1 MVLSHASIV
10 NAHAGEHNVSTRH
23 TELVKSPAR
32 SPANSLIFQSQSY
45 SFWQPRQANGLALPR
60 PIFLRTGVE
69 IMPALWA
76 SLLSLLLFFSA
87 SAWADDFYKGKNI
100 RIVVG
105 FSAGGGFDTYARAL
119 ARHMSKHIPGEPSI
133 VVENMTGAGSLIAAN
148 HVFKAAKPDGLTI
161 GHFIGGL
168 FLGQVLGQKGIEFDA
183 RKFEFIGAP
192 ITDHVV
198 CALTKAS
205 GISSIEQWMAAKTPV
220 KMGGIAPG
228 TSTPDNATRVLK
240 AALGLPI
247 QLVTGY
253 KGTADVRLA
262 AESGEIAG
270 GCWGWDSVSVTWRK
284 ALESGDARVLL
295 QANRRTHPEL
305 PKVPQ
310 ALKFAKTEE
319 GRKMIEVAIHGD
331 SDIVRTYTLP
341 PGTPKDRV
349 QMLRAAFDL
358 TLKDPEFLA
367 DAKKSKLNVDPVG
380 VDEIERAINGLFKL
394 DPAMLGKLKEILY
407 N

>member
-1 MVLSHASIV
+1 MGKKLVLLAMALVVSFETARAAS
-10 NAHAGEHNVSTRH
+10 
-23 TELVKSPAR
+23 
-32 SPANSLIFQSQSY
+32 
-45 SFWQPRQANGLALPR
+45 
-60 PIFLRTGVE
+60 
-69 IMPALWA
+69 
-76 SLLSLLLFFSA
+76 
-87 SAWADDFYKGKNI
+87 ADDFYKGKTI

-105 FSAGGGFDTYARAL
+105 FSAGGGFDTYARAI
-119 ARHMSKHIPGEPSI
+119 ARHISKHIPGQPAI

-148 HVFKAAKPDGLTI
+148 HVYKVAKPDGLTI

-183 RKFEFIGAP
+183 RKFEYLGAP

-198 CALTKAS
+198 CAMTKAS
-205 GISSIEQWMAAKTPV
+205 GITSVENWMASKTPV

-228 TSTPDNATRVLK
+228 TSTPDNATRILK
-240 AALGLPI
+240 AAVGLPI

-253 KGTADVRLA
+253 KGTAEVRLA
-262 AESGEIAG
+262 AESGEVAG

-284 ALESGDARVLL
+284 ALDSGDAVVVL
-295 QANRRTHPEL
+295 QANRRTHPDL
-305 PKVPQ
+305 PQVPQ
-310 ALKFAKTEE
+310 AIKLAKTDE
-319 GRKMIEVAIHGD
+319 GRKMIDVGIHSD

-349 QMLRAAFDL
+349 QLLRKAFED

-367 DAKKSKLNVDPVG
+367 DAKKSKLNVDPVPAD
-380 VDEIERAINGLFKL
+380 VVEKDILALFKL
-394 DPAMLGKLKEILY
+394 DPAIVGKLKEILY

>member
-1 MVLSHASIV
+1 MSRKL
-10 NAHAGEHNVSTRH
+10 
-23 TELVKSPAR
+23 
-32 SPANSLIFQSQSY
+32 F
-45 SFWQPRQANGLALPR
+45 GLLA
-60 PIFLRTGVE
+60 FT
-69 IMPALWA
+69 
-76 SLLSLLLFFSA
+76 LLLPSVAAAA
-87 SAWADDFYKGKNI
+87 SADDFYKGKTL

-105 FSAGGGFDTYARAL
+105 FSAGGGFDTYARAIT
-119 ARHMSKHIPGEPSI
+119 RHMSKHIPGQPAI

-148 HVFKAAKPDGLTI
+148 HVYKVAKPDGLTI

-168 FLGQVLGQKGIEFDA
+168 FLGQVLGQAGVEFDA

-205 GISSIEQWMAAKTPV
+205 GMTSVEKWMAAKTPV

-228 TSTPDNATRVLK
+228 TSTPDNATRILK

-262 AESGEIAG
+262 AESGEVSG
-270 GCWGWDSVSVTWRK
+270 GCWGWDSVKTTWRK
-284 ALESGDARVLL
+284 AIESGDAVVVL
-295 QANRRTHPEL
+295 QANRKNHPEL
-305 PKVPQ
+305 PQVPQ
-310 ALKFAKTEE
+310 AIKLAKTEDA
-319 GRKMIEVAIHGD
+319 RRIIEVGIHAD

-341 PGTPKDRV
+341 PGTPKERV
-349 QMLRAAFDL
+349 QILRKAFDD
-358 TLKDPEFLA
+358 TIKDPEFLA
-367 DAKKSKLNVDPVG
+367 DAKKSNLSVDPVP
-380 VDEIERAINGLFKL
+380 VDEIERDISALFKL
-394 DPAMLGKLKEILY
+394 DPGLVTRLKDLLY

>member
-1 MVLSHASIV
+1 
-10 NAHAGEHNVSTRH
+10 
-23 TELVKSPAR
+23 
-32 SPANSLIFQSQSY
+32 
-45 SFWQPRQANGLALPR
+45 LAQD
-60 PIFLRTGVE
+60 
-69 IMPALWA
+69 
-76 SLLSLLLFFSA
+76 S
-87 SAWADDFYKGKNI
+87 FYKGKTI
-100 RIVVG
+100 KIIVG
-105 FSAGGGFDTYARAL
+105 FSAGGGYDTYARL
-119 ARHMSKHIPGEPSI
+119 IARHMTRHIAGNPTI
-133 VVENMTGAGSLIAAN
+133 VVDNMPGAGGLILAN
-148 HVFKAAKPDGLTI
+148 HLYKVAKPDGLTV

-198 CALTKAS
+198 CALTKTS
-205 GISSIEQWMAAKTPV
+205 GIAGVEQWMAAKTPV

-284 ALESGDARVLL
+284 ALESGDAKILL
-295 QANRRTHPEL
+295 QANRRTHPDL
-305 PKVPQ
+305 PQVPQ
-310 ALKFAKTEE
+310 AIKFAKTEE

-349 QMLRAAFDL
+349 QALRAAFDL

>member
-1 MVLSHASIV
+1 MRRYMFAFVALAALAVVRSGEAAS
-10 NAHAGEHNVSTRH
+10 
-23 TELVKSPAR
+23 
-32 SPANSLIFQSQSY
+32 
-45 SFWQPRQANGLALPR
+45 
-60 PIFLRTGVE
+60 VE
-69 IMPALWA
+69 E
-76 SLLSLLLFFSA
+76 
-87 SAWADDFYKGKNI
+87 FYRGKNV

-119 ARHMSKHIPGEPSI
+119 GRHMSKHIPGNPSI

-148 HVFKAAKPDGLTI
+148 HIYKVAKPDGLTI

-168 FLGQVLGQKGIEFDA
+168 FLGQVLGQPGIEFDA

-192 ITDHVV
+192 VSDHVV
-198 CALTKAS
+198 CAMTKAS
-205 GISSIEQWMAAKTPV
+205 GITSIQRWMASKTPI

-228 TSTPDNATRVLK
+228 TSTPDNATRILK
-240 AALGLPI
+240 VALGLPI

-284 ALESGDARVLL
+284 ALDTGDAVVVL
-295 QANRRTHPEL
+295 QANRRNHPDL
-305 PKVPQ
+305 PNIPQ
-310 ALKFAKTEE
+310 AIKFAKTEE
-319 GRKMIEVAIHGD
+319 GRKMIEVGIHGD

-349 QMLRAAFDL
+349 QALRKAFDD
-358 TLKDPEFLA
+358 TLKDPEFAA
-367 DAKKSKLNVDPVG
+367 DAKKSRLNIGPIPVE
-380 VDEIERAINGLFKL
+380 DIEKDIAGLFKL
-394 DPAMLGKLKEILY
+394 DPALLSKLKDVLY

>member
-1 MVLSHASIV
+1 MGKSFSPLVLAF
-10 NAHAGEHNVSTRH
+10 
-23 TELVKSPAR
+23 
-32 SPANSLIFQSQSY
+32 LIS
-45 SFWQPRQANGLALPR
+45 LALAN
-60 PIFLRTGVE
+60 V
-69 IMPALWA
+69 AA
-76 SLLSLLLFFSA
+76 
-87 SAWADDFYKGKNI
+87 ADDFYKGKTI

-105 FSAGGGFDTYARAL
+105 FSAGGGFDTYARAI
-119 ARHMSKHIPGEPSI
+119 ARHMAKHIPGEPAI

-148 HVFKAAKPDGLTI
+148 HVYKVAKPDGLTI

-205 GISSIEQWMAAKTPV
+205 GITSVEKWMASKTPV

-228 TSTPDNATRVLK
+228 TSTPDNATRIFKV
-240 AALGLPI
+240 ALGLPI

-270 GCWGWDSVSVTWRK
+270 GCWGWDSVKVTWRK
-284 ALESGDARVLL
+284 ALESGDAVVVL
-295 QANRRTHPEL
+295 QANRKNHPDL
-305 PKVPQ
+305 QQIPQ
-310 ALKFAKTEE
+310 AIKLAKTEE
-319 GRKMIEVAIHGD
+319 GRRMIEVGIHAD

-349 QMLRAAFDL
+349 QVLRKAFED
-358 TLKDPEFLA
+358 TLKDPQFLA
-367 DAKKSKLNVDPVG
+367 DAKKSDLTVDPVS
-380 VDEIERAINGLFKL
+380 VDHIEKDIAGLFKL
-394 DPAMLGKLKEILY
+394 DPGLTNKLKDILY

>member
-1 MVLSHASIV
+1 MSQL
-10 NAHAGEHNVSTRH
+10 
-23 TELVKSPAR
+23 LV
-32 SPANSLIFQSQSY
+32 
-45 SFWQPRQANGLALPR
+45 LAL
-60 PIFLRTGVE
+60 
-69 IMPALWA
+69 ALVPYLGATA
-76 SLLSLLLFFSA
+76 S
-87 SAWADDFYKGKNI
+87 ADDFYKGKTV

-119 ARHMSKHIPGEPSI
+119 ARHMSKHIPGQPAV

-148 HVFKAAKPDGLTI
+148 HVYKVAKPDGLTI

-205 GISSIEQWMAAKTPV
+205 GITTVEQWMAAKAPV

-228 TSTPDNATRVLK
+228 TSTPDNATRILK
-240 AALGLPI
+240 TALGLPI
-247 QLVTGY
+247 QLVSGY

-262 AESGEIAG
+262 AEGGEIAG

-284 ALESGDARVLL
+284 ALDSGEAKVVL
-295 QANRRTHPEL
+295 QANRRTHPDL
-305 PKVPQ
+305 PQVPQ
-310 ALKFAKTEE
+310 AIKFAKTEDA
-319 GRKMIEVAIHGD
+319 RKMIDVGIHGD

-349 QMLRAAFDL
+349 KLLRAAFDA
-358 TLKDPEFLA
+358 TLKDSEFLA
-367 DAKKSKLNVDPVG
+367 DAKKSKLNVDPVP
-380 VDEIERAINGLFKL
+380 VEAIEKDIAGLFKL
-394 DPAMLGKLKEILY
+394 DPALLNKLKEILY

>member
-1 MVLSHASIV
+1 
-10 NAHAGEHNVSTRH
+10 
-23 TELVKSPAR
+23 
-32 SPANSLIFQSQSY
+32 LIFDNQSV
-45 SFWQPRQANGLALPR
+45 SFWQLASRDKRIDELGETSEQKENSMSQLSCLFTAAVIGL
-60 PIFLRTGVE
+60 FSVQ
-69 IMPALWA
+69 PAA
-76 SLLSLLLFFSA
+76 A
-87 SAWADDFYKGKNI
+87 AEDFYKGKTI

-105 FSAGGGFDTYARAL
+105 FSAGGGFDTYARAI
-119 ARHMSKHIPGEPSI
+119 ARHMTKHIPGQPAI
-133 VVENMTGAGSLIAAN
+133 IVENMTGAGSLIAAN
-148 HVFKAAKPDGLTI
+148 HVYKAAKPDGLTI

-205 GISSIEQWMAAKTPV
+205 GITSVETWMASKTPV

-228 TSTPDNATRVLK
+228 TSTPDNATRILK

-247 QLVTGY
+247 QLVSGY

-270 GCWGWDSVSVTWRK
+270 GCWGWDSVSVTWQK
-284 ALESGDARVLL
+284 ALASGDAVVVL
-295 QANRRTHPEL
+295 QANRRTHPDL
-305 PKVPQ
+305 PQVPQ
-310 ALKFAKTEE
+310 AIKLAKTEE

-349 QMLRAAFDL
+349 QLLRKAFDA
-358 TLKDPEFLA
+358 TLKDAEFLA
-367 DAKKSKLNVDPVG
+367 DAKKSKLNVDPVA
-380 VDEIERAINGLFKL
+380 VEDLEKDIAGLFKL
-394 DPAMLGKLKEILY
+394 DQTLVGKLKEILY

>member
-1 MVLSHASIV
+1 MGKRFLL
-10 NAHAGEHNVSTRH
+10 
-23 TELVKSPAR
+23 LVT
-32 SPANSLIFQSQSY
+32 
-45 SFWQPRQANGLALPR
+45 AL
-60 PIFLRTGVE
+60 
-69 IMPALWA
+69 MA
-76 SLLSLLLFFSA
+76 SLLLA
-87 SAWADDFYKGKNI
+87 TAATADDFYKGKTI

-105 FSAGGGFDTYARAL
+105 FSAGGGFDTYARAI
-119 ARHMSKHIPGEPSI
+119 ARHMGKHIPGEPAI

-148 HVFKAAKPDGLTI
+148 HVYKVAKPDGLTI

-205 GISSIEQWMAAKTPV
+205 GITSVEKWMASKTPV

-228 TSTPDNATRVLK
+228 TSTPDNATRIFKV
-240 AALGLPI
+240 ALGLPI

-270 GCWGWDSVSVTWRK
+270 GCWGWDSVKVTWRK
-284 ALESGDARVLL
+284 ALETGDAVVVL
-295 QANRRTHPEL
+295 QANRKNHPDL
-305 PKVPQ
+305 QQIPQ
-310 ALKFAKTEE
+310 AIKLAKTEE
-319 GRKMIEVAIHGD
+319 GRRMIEVGIHSD

-349 QMLRAAFDL
+349 QVLRKAFED
-358 TLKDPEFLA
+358 TLKDAEFLA
-367 DAKKSKLNVDPVG
+367 DAKKSNLTVDPVS
-380 VDEIERAINGLFKL
+380 VDEIQKDIAALFKL
-394 DPAMLGKLKEILY
+394 DPGSTNKLKELLY

>member
-1 MVLSHASIV
+1 MLQLFCLLAVMGLTFLQSGAAS
-10 NAHAGEHNVSTRH
+10 
-23 TELVKSPAR
+23 
-32 SPANSLIFQSQSY
+32 
-45 SFWQPRQANGLALPR
+45 
-60 PIFLRTGVE
+60 
-69 IMPALWA
+69 
-76 SLLSLLLFFSA
+76 
-87 SAWADDFYKGKNI
+87 ADDFYSGKTV

-105 FSAGGGFDTYARAL
+105 FSAGGGFDTYARAI
-119 ARHMSKHIPGEPSI
+119 ARHMGKHIPGNPTFI
-133 VVENMTGAGSLIAAN
+133 VENMTGAGSLIAAN
-148 HVFKAAKPDGLTI
+148 HVYKVAKPDGLTI

-205 GISSIEQWMAAKTPV
+205 GITSLEKWMAAKTPV

-228 TSTPDNATRVLK
+228 TSTPDNATRILK

-247 QLVTGY
+247 QLVSGF
-253 KGTADVRLA
+253 KGTANVRLA
-262 AESGEIAG
+262 AESGEVAG

-284 ALESGDARVLL
+284 ALDSGEAVVVL
-295 QANRRTHPEL
+295 QANRKTHPDL

-310 ALKFAKTEE
+310 AMKFAKSDL
-319 GRKMIEVAIHGD
+319 GRRLIEVGIYGD
-331 SDIVRTYTLP
+331 SETVRTYTLP

-349 QMLRAAFDL
+349 RLLRKAFED

-367 DAKKSKLNVDPVG
+367 DAKKSKLNVDPISPE
-380 VDEIERAINGLFKL
+380 EIEKDIAGLFKL
-394 DPAMLGKLKEILY
+394 DPALLKTLKEVLY

>member
-1 MVLSHASIV
+1 MLRFLCAW
-10 NAHAGEHNVSTRH
+10 
-23 TELVKSPAR
+23 LVIA
-32 SPANSLIFQSQSY
+32 AAF
-45 SFWQPRQANGLALPR
+45 GLAHEGE
-60 PIFLRTGVE
+60 TASVE
-69 IMPALWA
+69 
-76 SLLSLLLFFSA
+76 
-87 SAWADDFYKGKNI
+87 DFYKGKTV

-119 ARHMSKHIPGEPSI
+119 ARHMGKHIPGSATV

-148 HVFKAAKPDGLTI
+148 HVFKVAKPDGLTI

-168 FLGQVLGQKGIEFDA
+168 FLGQVLGQPGIEFDA

-192 ITDHVV
+192 ISDHVV
-198 CALTKAS
+198 CAMTKAS
-205 GISSIEQWMAAKTPV
+205 GITSVDRWMASKTPI

-228 TSTPDNATRVLK
+228 TSTPDNATRILK
-240 AALGLPI
+240 TAIGLPI

-262 AESGEIAG
+262 AEGGEVAG

-284 ALESGDARVLL
+284 ALDTGDAVVVL
-295 QANRRTHPEL
+295 QANRKTHPEL
-305 PKVPQ
+305 ANIPQ
-310 ALKFAKTEE
+310 AIKFAKSDEA
-319 GRKMIEVAIHGD
+319 RKMIDVGIHGD

-349 QMLRAAFDL
+349 QALRKAFEE
-358 TLKDPEFLA
+358 TLKDPEFVA
-367 DAKKSKLNVDPVG
+367 DAKKSRLNIDPIPA
-380 VDEIERAINGLFKL
+380 DAIEKDISGLFKL
-394 DPAMLGKLKEILY
+394 DPALVAKLKDVLY

>member
-1 MVLSHASIV
+1 LVLATV
-10 NAHAGEHNVSTRH
+10 AT
-23 TELVKSPAR
+23 
-32 SPANSLIFQSQSY
+32 
-45 SFWQPRQANGLALPR
+45 
-60 PIFLRTGVE
+60 
-69 IMPALWA
+69 
-76 SLLSLLLFFSA
+76 
-87 SAWADDFYKGKNI
+87 ADDFYKGKTI

-105 FSAGGGFDTYARAL
+105 FSAGGGFDTYARAI
-119 ARHMSKHIPGEPSI
+119 ARHMAKHIPGEPAI

-148 HVFKAAKPDGLTI
+148 HVYKVAKPDGLTI

-198 CALTKAS
+198 CAMTKAS
-205 GISSIEQWMAAKTPV
+205 GMTSVEKWMASKTPV

-228 TSTPDNATRVLK
+228 TSTPDNATRIFK
-240 AALGLPI
+240 AVLGLPI

-284 ALESGDARVLL
+284 ALDSGDAVVIL
-295 QANRRTHPEL
+295 QANRKTHPDL
-305 PKVPQ
+305 PQVPQ
-310 ALKFAKTEE
+310 AIKLAKSEE
-319 GRKMIEVAIHGD
+319 GRKMIDVGVHSD

-349 QMLRAAFDL
+349 QLLRKAFDS
-358 TLKDPEFLA
+358 TLKDSEFLA
-367 DAKKSKLNVDPVG
+367 DAKKSRLNVDPVG
-380 VDEIERAINGLFKL
+380 PDTIEKDIANLFKL
-394 DPAMLGKLKEILY
+394 DPSLISKFKDILY